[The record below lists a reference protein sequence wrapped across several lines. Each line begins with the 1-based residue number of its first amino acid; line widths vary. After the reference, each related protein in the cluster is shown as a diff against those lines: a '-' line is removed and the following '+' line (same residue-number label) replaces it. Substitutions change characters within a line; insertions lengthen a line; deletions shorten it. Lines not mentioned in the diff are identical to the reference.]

1 MFYADKVEI
10 GCNVTRIDALIIAD
24 TSVDT
29 CPGDYN
35 DPVWGGDEDEART
48 EKMRNWILV
57 VSTPCIYMSCR
68 QGGK

>member
-1 MFYADKVEI
+1 MIYADKVKI

-35 DPVWGGDEDEART
+35 DPVWGGDEDEASNGED
-48 EKMRNWILV
+48 EKLDISSLDAVYIHELPTR
-57 VSTPCIYMSCR
+57 R
-68 QGGK
+68 